1 MPGVILFLLC
11 ARKNRP
17 WEAKKKKICGSLI
30 RIGDLSVQKKYP
42 SLASLMIYNCCPSYE
57 AASQSILIRL
67 CTMTYVP

>member
-17 WEAKKKKICGSLI
+17 WEAKKKKIRGSHYSFI
-30 RIGDLSVQKKYP
+30 RIDDLSVKKKYP

-57 AASQSILIRL
+57 AASQNILIRL
-67 CTMTYVP
+67 CTMT